1 MEYYAIPKDVIE
13 DKKLSRLD
21 HEIYGALI
29 KLSRNKGY
37 CFAKS
42 DYFALPLNA
51 SVASIQRGLK
61 RFRAT
66 RIY

>member
-1 MEYYAIPKDVIE
+1 MVEYYAIPKDVIE
-13 DKKLSRLD
+13 DQKLRRID

-42 DYFALPLNA
+42 NYLALSLNA
-51 SVASIQRGLK
+51 SVA
-61 RFRAT
+61 FT
-66 RIY
+66 